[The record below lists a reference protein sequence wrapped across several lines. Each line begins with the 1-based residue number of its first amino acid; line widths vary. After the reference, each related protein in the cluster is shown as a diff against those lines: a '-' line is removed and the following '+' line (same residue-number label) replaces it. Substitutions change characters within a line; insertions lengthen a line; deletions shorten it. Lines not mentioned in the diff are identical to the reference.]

1 MQSPK
6 KYGRIAKYVLTL
18 LVATI
23 ASVQVAAFGMADF
36 RVYQDMKS
44 DIAEI
49 ERRMP
54 RQQDSAGVDPGSVHY
69 AGLGR
74 IVINGEVVQERTPG
88 APRPA
93 VQPDPGPVQ
102 APEESQPPPQQPPSD
117 TQDPKED
124 VPQKEEPAKTQST
137 NQAASSTPTPPK
149 SSGSSGSSGAG
160 QSGSGN
166 QSSGGKTDAS
176 GNGQS
181 SGGSQSSNS
190 VASSSGNGNANNFNA
205 HNNPEQQQ
213 TSARYVLN
221 TSTKKFHIPSCNDVK
236 KIAEKNYQES
246 NDERDAIVA
255 NGYSSCKHCNP

>member
-6 KYGRIAKYVLTL
+6 KSGGIAKYILTL
-18 LVATI
+18 LVAAI
-23 ASVQVAAFGMADF
+23 ASVQVASFGMADL

-149 SSGSSGSSGAG
+149 SSGSSGSSGSG
-160 QSGSGN
+160 QSEDKPN
-166 QSSGGKTDAS
+166 Q
-176 GNGQS
+176 
-181 SGGSQSSNS
+181 NS
-190 VASSSGNGNANNFNA
+190 SSSGNSSSSDSWGESSTTNEVTGSLDKDAYWVDGGKSYHFTSGCTSLSKSKNIRSGTLQDALNAGKTDPCNNCA
-205 HNNPEQQQ
+205 GG
-213 TSARYVLN
+213 S
-221 TSTKKFHIPSCNDVK
+221 
-236 KIAEKNYQES
+236 
-246 NDERDAIVA
+246 
-255 NGYSSCKHCNP
+255 

>member
-6 KYGRIAKYVLTL
+6 KSGGIAKYILTL
-18 LVATI
+18 LVAAI
-23 ASVQVAAFGMADF
+23 ASVQVASFGMADL

-88 APRPA
+88 ATRPA

-102 APEESQPPPQQPPSD
+102 APEASQPPPQPPSN
-117 TQDPKED
+117 TQETKED

-149 SSGSSGSSGAG
+149 SSGSSGSSGSG
-160 QSGSGN
+160 QSGSSSNGN
-166 QSSGGKTDAS
+166 QSSGGKTDAVGT
-176 GNGQS
+176 GNQNEPSKSTGGNSTS
-181 SGGSQSSNS
+181 SDDTTVYVSNKS
-190 VASSSGNGNANNFNA
+190 DTIHS
-205 HNNPEQQQ
+205 
-213 TSARYVLN
+213 
-221 TSTKKFHIPSCNDVK
+221 
-236 KIAEKNYQES
+236 ES
-246 NDERDAIVA
+246 NCSNMKYYREMSKSEADS
-255 NGYSSCKHCNP
+255 NGYDYCKKCW

>member
-6 KYGRIAKYVLTL
+6 KSGGIAKYILTL
-18 LVATI
+18 LVAAI
-23 ASVQVAAFGMADF
+23 ASVQVAAFGMADL

-160 QSGSGN
+160 QSGSSSNGN
-166 QSSGGKTDAS
+166 QSSGGKTDAV

-181 SGGSQSSNS
+181 SGESKTS
-190 VASSSGNGNANNFNA
+190 
-205 HNNPEQQQ
+205 Q
-213 TSARYVLN
+213 TSNNSTSDTYDHDFSNGRLLGTIKSNKYHCKDCIGARKIPPEN
-221 TSTKKFHIPSCNDVK
+221 EIWFTSVSD
-236 KIAEKNYQES
+236 AET
-246 NDERDAIVA
+246 
-255 NGYSSCKHCNP
+255 NGYEPCGSCYR

>member
-6 KYGRIAKYVLTL
+6 KSGGIAKYILTL
-18 LVATI
+18 LVAAI
-23 ASVQVAAFGMADF
+23 ASVQVAAFGMADL

-54 RQQDSAGVDPGSVHY
+54 RQQDSAGVEPGSVQY

-93 VQPDPGPVQ
+93 VQPAPGPVQ
-102 APEESQPPPQQPPSD
+102 APEASQPPPQQPPSD
-117 TQDPKED
+117 TQEPKED

-149 SSGSSGSSGAG
+149 SSGSSGSSGSG
-160 QSGSGN
+160 QSGSSISGN
-166 QSSGGKTDAS
+166 QSSAVKDETT
-176 GNGQS
+176 GNGQT
-181 SGGSQSSNS
+181 GGSF
-190 VASSSGNGNANNFNA
+190 SSGNVLITTASDNNDDPVYHTMNCR
-205 HNNPEQQQ
+205 
-213 TSARYVLN
+213 SA
-221 TSTKKFHIPSCNDVK
+221 K
-236 KIAEKNYQES
+236 KISEEDKAWLTESDAKAE
-246 NDERDAIVA
+246 DRRL
-255 NGYSSCKHCNP
+255 CKWCAKGG